1 MKNQVVVITDSAQ
14 FQEVI
19 NSLEESFKKIQDLF
33 GNQRK
38 NAEEINETD
47 TWTGATAQAVYA
59 KYIKLSENFG
69 PILYS
74 LDLYIKF
81 LKKTLEDYTLAEKEI
96 NMNVDAVAQALDV
109 IS

>member
-1 MKNQVVVITDSAQ
+1 
-14 FQEVI
+14 
-19 NSLEESFKKIQDLF
+19 
-33 GNQRK
+33 
-38 NAEEINETD
+38 
-47 TWTGATAQAVYA
+47 
-59 KYIKLSENFG
+59 LSGNFG

-96 NMNVDAVAQALDV
+96 DKNVDGVAQALDV